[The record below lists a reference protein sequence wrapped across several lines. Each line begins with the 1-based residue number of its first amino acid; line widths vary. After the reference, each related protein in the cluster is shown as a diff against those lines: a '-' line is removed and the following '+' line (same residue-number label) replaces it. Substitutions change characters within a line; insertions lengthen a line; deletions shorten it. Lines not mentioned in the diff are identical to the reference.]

1 MEFLELPNEIISRV
15 ISFLDTPS
23 PFDANL
29 SQKPALE
36 WPKDELQ
43 AQVSETKP
51 RRNTLKSMSTS
62 NRLLRSLTLPVLFKH
77 VMFDP
82 VRLSDF
88 LAYVRQNDLDQRIS
102 SIVAVVSGHYSHIH
116 PAWWAR
122 LLNEVPASRLS
133 IIAAPHILAELTG
146 VSSWSTDAWAFDI
159 PHQILRLEYSLEPT
173 TVPINYD
180 DLPTLLNARPWTRM
194 TANEGSS
201 VLAYTTYEYFFRRTP
216 SMLSALAPS
225 HSTMGDA
232 MFANLTSFR
241 YVAIFPFYNHVDE
254 VLKCIQKMTHL
265 RKLSIKLCPDADSS
279 TLLDEVQAAGGH
291 LDINDPWNECDTSWR
306 LIAHNVAALTKAGV
320 LQELRMSDV
329 QIEGVRES
337 LESTLDRIL
346 KDSWTYNGQGSGLWL
361 RNPHLPMNPGESTT

>member
-1 MEFLELPNEIISRV
+1 
-15 ISFLDTPS
+15 
-23 PFDANL
+23 
-29 SQKPALE
+29 
-36 WPKDELQ
+36 
-43 AQVSETKP
+43 
-51 RRNTLKSMSTS
+51 
-62 NRLLRSLTLPVLFKH
+62 
-77 VMFDP
+77 
-82 VRLSDF
+82 
-88 LAYVRQNDLDQRIS
+88 
-102 SIVAVVSGHYSHIH
+102 
-116 PAWWAR
+116 
-122 LLNEVPASRLS
+122 
-133 IIAAPHILAELTG
+133 
-146 VSSWSTDAWAFDI
+146 
-159 PHQILRLEYSLEPT
+159 
-173 TVPINYD
+173 
-180 DLPTLLNARPWTRM
+180 
-194 TANEGSS
+194 
-201 VLAYTTYEYFFRRTP
+201 
-216 SMLSALAPS
+216 MLSALAPS